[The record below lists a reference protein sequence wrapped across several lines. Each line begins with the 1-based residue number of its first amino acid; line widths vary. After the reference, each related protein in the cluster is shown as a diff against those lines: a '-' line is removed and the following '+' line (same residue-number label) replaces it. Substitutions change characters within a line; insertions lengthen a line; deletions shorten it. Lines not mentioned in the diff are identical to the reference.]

1 MTTPEI
7 ALDSIVSVAKE
18 QVSSD
23 LGSEV
28 AILGLRRNTYYSLDG
43 VGKRVWE
50 LIQTPVPVKEVLD
63 QLLEKYRV
71 EPDRCR
77 DDLLHLLQQ
86 MLVEGLIEVGNGVG
100 LAAEPRRP
108 GEP

>member
-7 ALDSIVSVAKE
+7 VLDSVVSVARE

-28 AILGLRRNTYYSLDG
+28 AILGLRRNVYYSLDG

-50 LIQTPVPVKEVLD
+50 LIQAPRTVSEILKD
-63 QLLEKYRV
+63 LLSQYDV
-71 EPDRCR
+71 DDARCR
-77 DDLLHLLQQ
+77 EDLLSLLRTMEEQ
-86 MLVEGLIEVGNGVG
+86 GLIDVAGGAG
-100 LAAEPRRP
+100 
-108 GEP
+108 G

>member
-7 ALDSIVSVAKE
+7 VLDSVVSVARE

-28 AILGLRRNTYYSLDG
+28 AILGLRRNVYYSLDG

-50 LIQTPVPVKEVLD
+50 LIQSPRTVSEILEN
-63 QLLEKYRV
+63 LLSQYQV
-71 EPDRCR
+71 DDARCR
-77 DDLLHLLQQ
+77 EDLLSLLRTMEEQ
-86 MLVEGLIEVGNGVG
+86 GLIDVAGGAG
-100 LAAEPRRP
+100 
-108 GEP
+108 G